1 MNKIDFYNTAYKD
14 LNIGIVIIDKSTNK
28 IEYFNDYAVNTLNR
42 NISKKIETNIDIV
55 FKINNINNY
64 KLSEIIYK
72 GTIKIIYSFQY
83 ILDKNPIVKNSPV
96 LTLKYNKNKNECNFE
111 YISGNISKVIGY
123 SYEFIMNNKM
133 SFIDIIHKNDL
144 NRFLIEKKNGLKN
157 KLTEIIF
164 TPYRIIKSDK
174 KIIWVSDK
182 MVIEKNNDNKIINYY
197 HYIIDIT
204 KQVETENVLKLKGI
218 ESKHIIEAAN
228 IGIWNWDAMTNKIE
242 RNDKWYNMLGYN
254 KDEFQDTT
262 FNTIKKLCHPD
273 DYVEAETDFYK
284 NFYSKNEFYEQEFR
298 MKTKS
303 GDWAWILDKGK
314 IIEYSKDGEP
324 KRIFGVHIDITKQ
337 KQIEERF
344 RLFLDS
350 ADEIFMI
357 LDENLNIIEVNKA
370 ALNMV
375 PDNIKKEF
383 IIGKSF
389 PEIYPHVNK
398 NGIEQ
403 YYNVIRTGKP
413 FNIVKKTINLKN
425 EVRYIDISLFKMGKG
440 IGYISRDITDN
451 YLHQEKIKKM
461 NENLSK
467 ILSNATFGVMIVDK
481 GKKIK
486 WVNSATLK
494 ILGINNLSEIKGN
507 HCSDILCTNNNGYCP
522 ILDGNE
528 ITSNIECGLKNFNN
542 NEIEILKSATYIDY
556 EGEEVI
562 LETFVDISERKK
574 MERELKIESERL
586 KYASKAKNEFLANM
600 SHEIRTPLNGI
611 IGFTDI
617 LMKTDL
623 LPIQYDFMKTIKES
637 GELLLDVI
645 TNILDFSKI
654 EAGKMELDANKTNL
668 YDLVESVI
676 DIVKLKAYEKEL
688 TLLFNLD
695 IKQHEIIYT
704 DSSKLKQ
711 VIINI
716 LGNAIKF
723 TDKGYVILDVEYDV
737 IKGIYKFSVKDTGIG
752 IDSENQQK
760 VLDSFSQA
768 DPTIT
773 RRYGGTGLGLSIS
786 NSILNLMGSELEIES
801 EVGKGSNFNFNLN
814 IKNEIINIGKN
825 FNEKLA
831 KTLVVEDNNMIKT
844 NIQNKLKRI
853 GISTDFAKNTI
864 SAFQMMKNY
873 NYNYIIINESLTNDS
888 FKLFETMKKI
898 NCNCKI
904 IILSNKIDKKID
916 TTNSNNILT
925 LLIPIKTNEL
935 LEVYKNS
942 LEKNNSIDSSNDI
955 ILKQNYKIL
964 IAEDNIINMKL
975 LKVIIKKILN
985 NVEII
990 EAVNGREA
998 VEKCKTNDI
1007 KLIFMDIQMPI
1018 VDGYNATKQI
1028 REWNKEVNII
1038 ALTASSLMTE
1048 KAYCYDIG
1056 MNDYMQKPVTI
1067 ESMKIILKKWLNIEN
1082 AE

>member
-1 MNKIDFYNTAYKD
+1 
-14 LNIGIVIIDKSTNK
+14 
-28 IEYFNDYAVNTLNR
+28 
-42 NISKKIETNIDIV
+42 
-55 FKINNINNY
+55 
-64 KLSEIIYK
+64 
-72 GTIKIIYSFQY
+72 
-83 ILDKNPIVKNSPV
+83 
-96 LTLKYNKNKNECNFE
+96 
-111 YISGNISKVIGY
+111 
-123 SYEFIMNNKM
+123 
-133 SFIDIIHKNDL
+133 
-144 NRFLIEKKNGLKN
+144 
-157 KLTEIIF
+157 
-164 TPYRIIKSDK
+164 
-174 KIIWVSDK
+174 
-182 MVIEKNNDNKIINYY
+182 
-197 HYIIDIT
+197 
-204 KQVETENVLKLKGI
+204 
-218 ESKHIIEAAN
+218 
-228 IGIWNWDAMTNKIE
+228 
-242 RNDKWYNMLGYN
+242 
-254 KDEFQDTT
+254 
-262 FNTIKKLCHPD
+262 
-273 DYVEAETDFYK
+273 
-284 NFYSKNEFYEQEFR
+284 
-298 MKTKS
+298 
-303 GDWAWILDKGK
+303 
-314 IIEYSKDGEP
+314 
-324 KRIFGVHIDITKQ
+324 
-337 KQIEERF
+337 
-344 RLFLDS
+344 
-350 ADEIFMI
+350 
-357 LDENLNIIEVNKA
+357 
-370 ALNMV
+370 
-375 PDNIKKEF
+375 
-383 IIGKSF
+383 
-389 PEIYPHVNK
+389 
-398 NGIEQ
+398 
-403 YYNVIRTGKP
+403 
-413 FNIVKKTINLKN
+413 
-425 EVRYIDISLFKMGKG
+425 
-440 IGYISRDITDN
+440 
-451 YLHQEKIKKM
+451 
-461 NENLSK
+461 
-467 ILSNATFGVMIVDK
+467 
-481 GKKIK
+481 
-486 WVNSATLK
+486 
-494 ILGINNLSEIKGN
+494 
-507 HCSDILCTNNNGYCP
+507 
-522 ILDGNE
+522 
-528 ITSNIECGLKNFNN
+528 
-542 NEIEILKSATYIDY
+542 
-556 EGEEVI
+556 
-562 LETFVDISERKK
+562 
-574 MERELKIESERL
+574 
-586 KYASKAKNEFLANM
+586 
-600 SHEIRTPLNGI
+600 
-611 IGFTDI
+611 
-617 LMKTDL
+617 
-623 LPIQYDFMKTIKES
+623 
-637 GELLLDVI
+637 
-645 TNILDFSKI
+645 
-654 EAGKMELDANKTNL
+654 
-668 YDLVESVI
+668 
-676 DIVKLKAYEKEL
+676 
-688 TLLFNLD
+688 
-695 IKQHEIIYT
+695 
-704 DSSKLKQ
+704 
-711 VIINI
+711 
-716 LGNAIKF
+716 
-723 TDKGYVILDVEYDV
+723 LDVEYDV